1 MTDSP
6 KAPANAPSSGGVLPS
21 AASLANLRPWRP
33 GQSGNPRGRPPALRL
48 TLREQLLIL
57 EALSRAAD
65 ETVRQRAIEAFRA
78 CITNPRTSLKAL
90 ELVARLNGELG
101 TSAGAR
107 RRSSRR

>member
-1 MTDSP
+1 MESP
-6 KAPANAPSSGGVLPS
+6 RTPVNALSSGRVLPS

-33 GQSGNPRGRPPALRL
+33 GQSGNPRGRRRAPRL

-78 CITNPRTSLKAL
+78 CVTNPRTVLKAI
-90 ELVARLNGELG
+90 ELLARLNGELG
-101 TSAGAR
+101 TSVGAR

>member
-1 MTDSP
+1 MDSP
-6 KAPANAPSSGGVLPS
+6 RAPVNALSSGRVLPS

-33 GQSGNPRGRPPALRL
+33 GQSGNPRGRPRGPRF
-48 TLREQLLIL
+48 TLSEQHVIL
-57 EALSRAAD
+57 EALSQAAD

-78 CITNPRTSLKAL
+78 CITNPRTILKAL